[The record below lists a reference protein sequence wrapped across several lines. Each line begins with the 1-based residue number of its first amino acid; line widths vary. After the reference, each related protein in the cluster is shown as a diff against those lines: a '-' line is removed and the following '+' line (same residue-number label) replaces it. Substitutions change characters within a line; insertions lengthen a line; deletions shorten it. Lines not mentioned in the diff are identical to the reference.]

1 VNRPLNLSIGSRD
14 LHIRGL
20 SPRTME
26 PSIPDDIASQR
37 VKHRGT
43 AMTQAHV
50 RSAPAI
56 AEHLW
61 PGSRQE
67 ATSDAELIGRIAV
80 GDKVA
85 MQVLF
90 VRHNVRVFRFV
101 LGRVKDRSLA
111 EDLVSEIFLEAW
123 RQAHRFEARAAV
135 STWLLAIARHKAI
148 SMLHRLKAHDELDAA
163 LAIEDPS
170 ASPQVAAEIKDR
182 DAVLRA
188 CLSKLSPNHREVLK
202 LAYYHEE
209 PVEAVAKIVGIPLN
223 TVKTRMHYARKHLA
237 ALLLQ
242 VGVDRTAL

>member
-1 VNRPLNLSIGSRD
+1 
-14 LHIRGL
+14 
-20 SPRTME
+20 
-26 PSIPDDIASQR
+26 
-37 VKHRGT
+37 
-43 AMTQAHV
+43 MTQAHV
-50 RSAPAI
+50 HSAPAI
-56 AEHLW
+56 AAHLR
-61 PGSRQE
+61 PDSRE
-67 ATSDAELIGRIAV
+67 VTSDAGLVERIVA

-101 LGRVKDRSLA
+101 LGRVKDRSVA
-111 EDLVSEIFLEAW
+111 EDLVSEIFLEVW

-135 STWLLAIARHKAI
+135 STWLLAIARHKAL
-148 SMLHRLKAHDELDAA
+148 SMMRRLKAHDELDTA

-170 ASPQVAAEIKDR
+170 ASLQATAEIKDR
-182 DAVLRA
+182 DAILRD
-188 CLSKLSPNHREVLK
+188 CLSKLSPNHREILE

-223 TVKTRMHYARKHLA
+223 TVKTRMYYARKHLA

>member
-1 VNRPLNLSIGSRD
+1 
-14 LHIRGL
+14 
-20 SPRTME
+20 ME
-26 PSIPDDIASQR
+26 PSIPDDVASHH
-37 VKHRGT
+37 VLHRGA

-50 RSAPAI
+50 YSAPAI
-56 AEHLW
+56 AAHLP

-67 ATSDAELIGRIAV
+67 ATSDAALIGRIAA

-90 VRHNVRVFRFV
+90 VRHHVRVFRFV
-101 LGRVKDRSLA
+101 LGRVKDRSVA
-111 EDLVSEIFLEAW
+111 EDVVSEIFLEVW

-135 STWLLAIARHKAI
+135 STWLLAIARHKAM
-148 SMLHRLKAHDELDAA
+148 SMQRRLKAHDELDAA

-182 DAVLRA
+182 DAILRD
-188 CLSKLSPNHREVLK
+188 CLSKLSPIHREILE

-223 TVKTRMHYARKHLA
+223 TAKTRMHYARKHLA
-237 ALLLQ
+237 GLLLQ
-242 VGVDRTAL
+242 GGVDRTAL

>member
-1 VNRPLNLSIGSRD
+1 
-14 LHIRGL
+14 
-20 SPRTME
+20 
-26 PSIPDDIASQR
+26 
-37 VKHRGT
+37 
-43 AMTQAHV
+43 MTQAHV

-90 VRHNVRVFRFV
+90 VRHNVRVFLV

-123 RQAHRFEARAAV
+123 RQADRFEARAAV

-148 SMLHRLKAHDELDAA
+148 SMLHRLKAHYELDAA
-163 LAIEDPS
+163 LAI
-170 ASPQVAAEIKDR
+170 
-182 DAVLRA
+182 
-188 CLSKLSPNHREVLK
+188 
-202 LAYYHEE
+202 
-209 PVEAVAKIVGIPLN
+209 
-223 TVKTRMHYARKHLA
+223 
-237 ALLLQ
+237 
-242 VGVDRTAL
+242 

>member
-1 VNRPLNLSIGSRD
+1 
-14 LHIRGL
+14 
-20 SPRTME
+20 ME

-50 RSAPAI
+50 RSVPAI
-56 AEHLW
+56 AAHLW
-61 PGSRQE
+61 PGSSR
-67 ATSDAELIGRIAV
+67 ASSDAALIGRIAA

-101 LGRVKDRSLA
+101 LGRVKGRSVA
-111 EDLVSEIFLEAW
+111 EDLVNEIFLEAW

-135 STWLLAIARHKAI
+135 STWLLAIARHKAM
-148 SMLHRLKAHDELDAA
+148 SAQRRLKTHYELDAA

-170 ASPQVAAEIKDR
+170 ASPQVAAEINDR
-182 DAVLRA
+182 DAILRD
-188 CLSKLSPNHREVLK
+188 CLSKLSPNHREILE

-223 TVKTRMHYARKHLA
+223 TVKTRMYYARKHLA